1 MKISYSM
8 SFFAIDNITSI
19 VTRLSDSDLFQI
31 MGEWQ
36 SLETIAISSLR
47 VLMTNRLNLFLNATF
62 VADVQLTNIARL
74 PLQLY

>member
-47 VLMTNRLNLFLNATF
+47 VLTTNRLNLFLNATF

-74 PLQLY
+74 PLPL